1 MKKVNLTLLLAV
13 LTAST
18 FAQPEQRIPLIGEK
32 APAFTGE
39 STMGT
44 VNFPGDFGNS
54 WKLILSHPA
63 DFTPVCSS
71 ELLELAY
78 MQEEFKA
85 LDVNLV
91 VVSTDPLSNHQL
103 WVKGIEEIMQ
113 KDKDSVQKINFPLVD
128 DYNLGI
134 SKKYGMIHGSAST
147 SNKMKDVRGVFLV
160 DPSNIIRY
168 TQFLPMEIGRNLKDI
183 KRTVLALQT
192 SDNNRVLTPVNWEPG
207 DDVLIYGSKAD
218 IRSDPDVYQLA
229 WFLTYKKL

>member
-1 MKKVNLTLLLAV
+1 MKNVNLTLLLAV

-18 FAQPEQRIPLIGEK
+18 FAQSEQRIPLIGEK

-44 VNFPGDFGNS
+44 INFPEDFGSN

-85 LDVNLV
+85 LDVDLIL
-91 VVSTDPLSNHQL
+91 VSTDLLSNHQL
-103 WVKGIEEIMQ
+103 WIRGIEEIIQ
-113 KDKDSVQKINFPLVD
+113 KDRDSFHKIDFPLID
-128 DYNLGI
+128 DYNLVI
-134 SKKYGMIHGSAST
+134 SRKYGMLHSSSSSG
-147 SNKMKDVRGVFLV
+147 NKLKDIRGVFLV

-168 TQFLPMEIGRNLKDI
+168 IQFLPMEIGRNLNDI
-183 KRTVLALQT
+183 KRTVMALQT
-192 SDNNRVLTPVNWEPG
+192 SDKNRVLTPVNWEPG

-218 IRSDPDVYQLA
+218 AQSNPDVYQLA